1 MTVVWTQEALNRLY
15 EIKEFISQDNPRRAA
30 KFVDYLIQR
39 GESISQNPRIGRVV
53 PEISNPS
60 VREIIAKKYRIVYRI
75 QKNEIQIL
83 TVFEGHKRL
92 SLEELILE

>member
-15 EIKEFISQDNPRRAA
+15 ETKEFISQDNPRRAA

-53 PEISNPS
+53 PEISNSS

>member
-53 PEISNPS
+53 PEISNSS

-83 TVFEGHKRL
+83 TAFEGHKRL

>member
-53 PEISNPS
+53 PEISNSS